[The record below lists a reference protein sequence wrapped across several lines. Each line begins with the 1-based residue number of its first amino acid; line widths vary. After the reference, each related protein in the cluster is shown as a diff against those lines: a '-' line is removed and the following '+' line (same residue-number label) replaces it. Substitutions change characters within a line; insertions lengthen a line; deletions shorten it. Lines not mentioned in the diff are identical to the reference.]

1 VYGVSSLDVFS
12 VLEEAKKVLSKAFE
26 ELGEGVKSRDMLRI
40 RDACEKGWLAT
51 VKAVDA
57 LLLSYGFEEA
67 KTHIDRRRKLRD
79 LSRKVRGVEELGIYD
94 RVEARRST
102 LHSDCFYSGALTL
115 EEVEEELRKVEKL
128 IEDAEKLI
136 KGSDHPPSPNVS

>member
-1 VYGVSSLDVFS
+1 VLGVLEVFS
-12 VLEEAKKVLSKAFE
+12 ILEEARRVLSKAFE
-26 ELGEGVKSRDMLRI
+26 ELREGVKNGDMLRI

-67 KTHIDRRRKLRD
+67 KTHVDRRRKLRD
-79 LSRKVRGVEELGIYD
+79 LSKKIHEVIELGIYD

-102 LHSDCFYSGALTL
+102 LHNDGFYSGILTH

-128 IEDAEKLI
+128 IEDVEKLI
-136 KGSDHPPSPNVS
+136 KRI

>member
-1 VYGVSSLDVFS
+1 LDAFS
-12 VLEEAKKVLSKAFE
+12 ILGEARRILSKAFE
-26 ELGEGVKSRDMLRI
+26 ELREGVKSGDTLRI

-51 VKAVDA
+51 IRAVNA

-67 KTHIDRRRKLRD
+67 KTHVDRRRKLRD
-79 LSRKVRGVEELGIYD
+79 LSRRVHEVAELGIYD

-102 LHSDCFYSGALTL
+102 LHSDGFYSGILTH

-128 IEDAEKLI
+128 IEDVEKLI
-136 KGSDHPPSPNVS
+136 KRI

>member
-1 VYGVSSLDVFS
+1 LNAFS
-12 VLEEAKKVLSKAFE
+12 ILEEARRTLSKAFE
-26 ELGEGVKSRDMLRI
+26 ELREGVKSGNVLRI

-67 KTHIDRRRKLRD
+67 KTHVDRRRKLRD
-79 LSRKVRGVEELGIYD
+79 LLGKVHEVAELGIYD

-102 LHSDCFYSGALTL
+102 LHSDGFYSSILTH

-128 IEDAEKLI
+128 IEDVEKLI
-136 KGSDHPPSPNVS
+136 KRVQHSNSS

>member
-1 VYGVSSLDVFS
+1 MDAFK
-12 VLEEAKKVLSKAFE
+12 VLEDARRILSRAFE
-26 ELGEGVKSRDMLRI
+26 ELRESVKSGDALRV

-57 LLLSYGFEEA
+57 LLLNYGFEES

-79 LSRKVRGVEELGIYD
+79 LSRKVREVAELGIYD

-102 LHSDCFYSGALTL
+102 LHSDGFHSGILTH
-115 EEVEEELRKVEKL
+115 EEVEEELRKVKKL
-128 IEDAEKLI
+128 IEDIEKLI
-136 KGSDHPPSPNVS
+136 KRT

>member
-1 VYGVSSLDVFS
+1 MDAFS
-12 VLEEAKKVLSKAFE
+12 VLEEARRVLSRAFE
-26 ELGEGVKSRDMLRI
+26 ELREGIESRDVLRV

-57 LLLSYGFEEA
+57 LLLSYGFEES
-67 KTHIDRRRKLRD
+67 KTHVDRRRKLRD
-79 LSRKVRGVEELGIYD
+79 LSRKVREVAELGIYD

-102 LHSDCFYSGALTL
+102 LHSDGFYSGVLTH

-128 IEDAEKLI
+128 IEDVEKLI
-136 KGSDHPPSPNVS
+136 RRAQPISRPHWEC

>member
-1 VYGVSSLDVFS
+1 LNLMLGALDAFS
-12 VLEEAKKVLSKAFE
+12 ILEEARRILSKAFE
-26 ELGEGVKSRDMLRI
+26 ELREGVKSGDMLKI

-57 LLLSYGFEEA
+57 LLLSYGFEETKA
-67 KTHIDRRRKLRD
+67 HVDRRRKLRD
-79 LSRKVRGVEELGIYD
+79 LSKKVHKVVELGIYD

-102 LHSDCFYSGALTL
+102 LHSDGFYSGILTH

-128 IEDAEKLI
+128 IEDVEKLI
-136 KGSDHPPSPNVS
+136 RRI

>member
-1 VYGVSSLDVFS
+1 MGAFS
-12 VLEEAKKVLSKAFE
+12 VLEEARKMLSKAFE
-26 ELGEGVKSRDMLRI
+26 ELREGVKSGDVVRI

-67 KTHIDRRRKLRD
+67 RTHVDRRRKLRD
-79 LSRKVRGVEELGIYD
+79 LSRRVREVAELGIYD

-102 LHSDCFYSGALTL
+102 LHSDGFYSGILTH
-115 EEVEEELRKVEKL
+115 EEVEEELRKVEEL
-128 IEDAEKLI
+128 VEDVEKLI
-136 KGSDHPPSPNVS
+136 KRVQSSNLS

>member
-1 VYGVSSLDVFS
+1 MNLNLVSKALDAFS
-12 VLEEAKKVLSKAFE
+12 TLEEARRILSRAFE
-26 ELGEGVKSRDMLRI
+26 ELRDGVKSGDALRV

-57 LLLSYGFEEA
+57 LLLSYGFEES
-67 KTHIDRRRKLRD
+67 KTHVDRRRKLRD
-79 LSRKVRGVEELGIYD
+79 LSKKVRKVAELGIYD

-102 LHSDCFYSGALTL
+102 LHSDGFYSGILTH

-128 IEDAEKLI
+128 IEDVEKLI
-136 KGSDHPPSPNVS
+136 KRN

>member
-1 VYGVSSLDVFS
+1 LEAFS
-12 VLEEAKKVLSKAFE
+12 VLEEARRILSKAFE
-26 ELGEGVKSRDMLRI
+26 EFREGVKSGDVVRV

-51 VKAVDA
+51 VKAIDA

-67 KTHIDRRRKLRD
+67 RTHVDRRRKLRD
-79 LSRKVRGVEELGIYD
+79 LSRRVHEVAELGIYD

-102 LHSDCFYSGALTL
+102 LHSDGFYSGILTH

-128 IEDAEKLI
+128 IEDVERLMKRVQ
-136 KGSDHPPSPNVS
+136 PSNLS